1 MGYFKDS
8 GSYCTTLSFGN
19 FHLLLSVLV
28 SSLLLL
34 LSLELSLSLSLLLLL
49 LLLLLFKSFSV
60 SDWLKSFR

>member
-1 MGYFKDS
+1 MRYFKDS

-49 LLLLLFKSFSV
+49 LFKSFSV